1 MEPLAQREVYS
12 SLLVLEVMAKIRAK
26 GSRKAKSGPTTPNAI
41 GCIFI
46 VVVGLL
52 ILGALLYFGISRG

>member
-1 MEPLAQREVYS
+1 
-12 SLLVLEVMAKIRAK
+12 MAKIRAK